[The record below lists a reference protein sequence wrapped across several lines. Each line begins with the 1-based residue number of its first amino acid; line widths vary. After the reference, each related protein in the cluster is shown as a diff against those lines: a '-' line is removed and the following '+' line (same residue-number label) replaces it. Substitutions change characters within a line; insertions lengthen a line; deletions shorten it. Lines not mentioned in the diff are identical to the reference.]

1 MSILENLVAGL
12 SQGDAIQKLGSSLGI
27 DGKTAAMGLAAAA
40 PMILGALKRN
50 AARPEGAEA
59 LAQALERDHDGSLLD
74 DLAGFMGQG
83 DTGTGEAILGHVFGD
98 RRQNVDQG
106 VAKAAGLDPAMASK
120 LMAMAAPMIM
130 AHLGKAKREQGLNPD
145 PLPGLIRQEE
155 RHLKASAP
163 GQMGALSAMLD
174 ADGDGDVDAS
184 DLMDRG
190 GPLLNT
196 ISKLFGG

>member
-1 MSILENLVAGL
+1 MSIVESLIAGL
-12 SQGDAIQKLGSSLGI
+12 SQGNGLGKMSQSLGI

-50 AARPEGAEA
+50 AARPEGAQA
-59 LAQALERDHDGSLLD
+59 LANALERDHDGGLLD
-74 DLAGFMGQG
+74 NLSGFLDQG
-83 DTGTGEAILGHVFGD
+83 DTGDGDAILGHVFGN
-98 RRQNVDQG
+98 RRQKVDQG
-106 VAKAAGLDPAMASK
+106 VAKAAGLDPAIASK

-130 AHLGKAKREQGLNPD
+130 AQLGKTKREQGLNPD
-145 PLPGLIRQEE
+145 ALAGLLGQEE
-155 RHLKASAP
+155 RHLETTAP

-190 GPLLNT
+190 GPLLDT
-196 ISKLFGG
+196 ISKLFGR